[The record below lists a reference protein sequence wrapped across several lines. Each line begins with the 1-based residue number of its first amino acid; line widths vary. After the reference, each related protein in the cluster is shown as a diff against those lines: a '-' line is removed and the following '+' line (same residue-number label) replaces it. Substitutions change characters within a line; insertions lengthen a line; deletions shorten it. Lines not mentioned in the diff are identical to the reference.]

1 MIYTCV
7 YMHLHYKSWSRLSN
21 VGYMVKDL
29 ASIHECEGFIF
40 FTYDIFIIVTYMIKV
55 NNANMAQN

>member
-7 YMHLHYKSWSRLSN
+7 YMHLHYKSWFTTWN

-29 ASIHECEGFIF
+29 AYGHECEGFIF

-55 NNANMAQN
+55 SNVNMAQN